1 MTVDSLHASFQ
12 RIEAKV
18 KHMIEKGCTNHSLE
32 ECIRRLWSQQ
42 FHQDLSRAA
51 TAGMIMH
58 YRALYKTRKTRKNK
72 GQVGGMAPLEY
83 VGGQGADV
91 VYGSFPVF
99 EGSSPAFV
107 RSLGGVEG
115 QRTVESSIG
124 TSCTKQQGGRRR
136 RSRSQ
141 RGGSIYSSVTMGHP
155 LVSVPPNP
163 IQNTVTAF
171 QARPSYV
178 SGDPTKHTWSSS
190 QFAPKAFDA
199 NAQSTFQLSP
209 VYTSY

>member
-58 YRALYKTRKTRKNK
+58 YRALYKTRKTRKQK
-72 GQVGGMAPLEY
+72 GGMAPLEY

-124 TSCTKQQGGRRR
+124 TSCTKQQGGRR
-136 RSRSQ
+136 SRSQ
-141 RGGSIYSSVTMGHP
+141 RGGSIYSSVAMGHP
-155 LVSVPPNP
+155 LVSVPAN
-163 IQNTVTAF
+163 VF
-171 QARPSYV
+171 QTTTNAVQGRPSFV

-209 VYTSY
+209 VYTAY